1 MNESSGQLDA
11 LLRAIMQHARD
22 LTLFPRTDRAALLD
36 AVIRDATAAR
46 ALIAD
51 RASRLHQLAEQDDC
65 S

>member
-36 AVIRDATAAR
+36 ALIQDAPRAR
-46 ALIAD
+46 EL
-51 RASRLHQLAEQDDC
+51 RPLGGG
-65 S
+65 

>member
-22 LTLFPRTDRAALLD
+22 LTLLPRTDRVALLD
-36 AVIRDATAAR
+36 AVIRDATRAR
-46 ALIAD
+46 ELIAS
-51 RASRLHQLAEQDDC
+51 RAAHALAEPDDC